1 MGRDMLRNLYQKIGL
16 NGLPTAA
23 LAVVALTRLPWLGY
37 VLCLATLV
45 YGWQMYR
52 LDGLGKHRVGRVLVV
67 CAVLLEVARPGDG
80 DMGLGVP
87 LALTGVL
94 LVGQIA
100 HEQMLSK
107 ALMTGRLRTANLGV
121 RRRGIDR
128 VLDPRWA
135 YLATTALTV
144 LFLVCAAFSW
154 MLWELTVVTI
164 AVTVLCIVAV
174 VAAWRERRSAAH
186 QKDSEVHAAIE
197 AIAPKFLVH
206 FSAPPGSEYQIMMWL
221 PYLDQIGDPYVI
233 VLREMHPLP
242 AIAQATDRPIV
253 VAPSIA
259 NLEHMLV
266 DSMTTVFY
274 VNNGMKNTHCVRFGH
289 MTHVQLL
296 HGDSDKASSY
306 NPISAMYDRVYVAGQ
321 AGVDRYHKHG
331 VRIPTAHFRLVGRP
345 QVAGVEIT
353 NQPISAVPQ
362 PTVLY
367 APTWT
372 GNSSDVNYSSLGIG
386 EAIVKGLLARGITVI
401 LRPHP
406 YTTRNPAS
414 AQQLARLEAMLT
426 ADAASTGRQ
435 HRFGK
440 VSTVD
445 MSLLDCIN
453 AADAMITDV
462 SAVASD
468 WLYSE
473 KPFAST
479 DMQNEGERYVETF
492 PLSRAAYI
500 VDHKGSNV
508 AEVLD
513 EMLGTDP
520 LASVRR
526 EMKTYYLGDFPS
538 DRYVDA
544 FLDEARR
551 CILGQDEMVAGQDL
565 TSVVQVVPTATTA
578 G

>member
-1 MGRDMLRNLYQKIGL
+1 MYQKVGL

-23 LAVVALTRLPWLGY
+23 LAVVALTRLPWFGY

-52 LDGLGKHRVGRVLVV
+52 LEGLGKHRVGRVLVV
-67 CAVLLEVARPGDG
+67 SAVLLEVARPGDG
-80 DMGLGVP
+80 DEGLGVP

-94 LVGQIA
+94 LIGQIA

-121 RRRGIDR
+121 NRRGIDR
-128 VLDPRWA
+128 VLDSRWA
-135 YLATTALTV
+135 YLATTVLTV
-144 LFLVCAAFSW
+144 LFLVSAAFSW
-154 MLWELTVVTI
+154 MLWELAVVTVV
-164 AVTVLCIVAV
+164 VTALFIVAV

-186 QKDSEVHAAIE
+186 QQDAEVHAAVE
-197 AIAPKFLVH
+197 AIAPTFLVH
-206 FSAPPGSEYQIMMWL
+206 FSAPPGSEYQILMWL
-221 PYLDQIGDPYVI
+221 PYLDQIGEPYVV
-233 VLREMHPLP
+233 VLREAHALP
-242 AIAQATDRPIV
+242 AISAATDRPVV

-266 DSMTTVFY
+266 DSMRTVFY

-289 MTHVQLL
+289 MTHVQVL

-331 VRIPTAHFRLVGRP
+331 VRIPTSQFRIVGRP

-353 NQPISAVPQ
+353 TQPITAVQ
-362 PTVLY
+362 QSTVLY

-386 EAIVKGLLARGITVI
+386 EKILRGLLRRGITVI

-406 YTTRNPAS
+406 YTTRIPVA
-414 AQQLARLEAMLT
+414 AQQLAKLEAMLA
-426 ADAASTGRQ
+426 ADAARTGRQ
-435 HRFGK
+435 HRWGK
-440 VSTVD
+440 VSSAD

-479 DMQNEGERYVETF
+479 DMQNEGERFVETF

-508 AEVLD
+508 DEVLD
-513 EMLGTDP
+513 ELLGTDP
-520 LASVRR
+520 LASIRR
-526 EMKTYYLGDFPS
+526 DMKTYYLGDFPS
-538 DRYVDA
+538 DHYVDA

-551 CILGQDEMVAGQDL
+551 CIAGADEVL
-565 TSVVQVVPTATTA
+565 TGAQSVPSAPVPTAGTTVA
-578 G
+578 

>member
-1 MGRDMLRNLYQKIGL
+1 MKREMFGNLYQKVGL

-23 LAVVALTRLPWLGY
+23 IAVVALTRLPWLGY
-37 VLCLATLV
+37 ALCLATLL

-67 CAVLLEVARPGDG
+67 CAALLEVARPGDG
-80 DMGLGVP
+80 DEGLGVP

-121 RRRGIDR
+121 NRRGVDK

-144 LFLVCAAFSW
+144 LFLVSAVFSW
-154 MLWELTVVTI
+154 MRWELAVVTI
-164 AVTVLCIVAV
+164 VVTVLFILAV
-174 VAAWRERRSAAH
+174 VVAWRERRSAAH
-186 QKDSEVHAAIE
+186 QQDAEVHAAVE
-197 AIAPKFLVH
+197 AVTPTFLVH
-206 FSAPPGSEYQIMMWL
+206 FSAPQGSEYQILMWL
-221 PYLDQIGDPYVI
+221 PYLEQIGEPYVI
-233 VLREMHPLP
+233 VLREAHALP
-242 AIAQATDRPIV
+242 AISAATERPVV

-266 DSMTTVFY
+266 DSLRTVFY

-289 MTHVQLL
+289 LTHVQLL

-331 VRIPTAHFRLVGRP
+331 VRIPNAHFRLVGRP

-353 NQPISAVPQ
+353 TRPVSAVES

-386 EAIVKGLLARGITVI
+386 EKILGGLLSRGVTVV

-414 AQQLARLEAMLT
+414 AQQLANLEAMLA
-426 ADAASTGRQ
+426 ADAARSGRK
-435 HRFGK
+435 HRWGK
-440 VSTVD
+440 VSSSD

-479 DMQNEGERYVETF
+479 DMQHEGERFVDTF

-500 VDHKGSNV
+500 VDHKGSNIGD
-508 AEVLD
+508 VLE
-513 EMLGTDP
+513 EMLGGDP

-538 DRYVDA
+538 DGYVDA
-544 FLDEARR
+544 FLEEARR
-551 CILGQDEMVAGQDL
+551 CIAGQDEMVGGPQE
-565 TSVVQVVPTATTA
+565 VPVPTGSTV